1 MNGYEFTWLSA
12 MKLLGGILLAVV
24 WYMMRK
30 QAMLDKKYREE
41 NENAGQAHGSE
52 PVPRLIVKLKLFA
65 CCAEAR
71 GALEYHYRSYCYV
84 VDSGCVDS
92 GK

>member
-1 MNGYEFTWLSA
+1 

-41 NENAGQAHGSE
+41 NEKAGQAHGSE
-52 PVPRLIVKLKLFA
+52 PVPRLVENIIIAVAAMLLIIIVLIL
-65 CCAEAR
+65 
-71 GALEYHYRSYCYV
+71 GNQSTL
-84 VDSGCVDS
+84 
-92 GK
+92 

>member
-41 NENAGQAHGSE
+41 NEKAGQAHGSE
-52 PVPRLIVKLKLFA
+52 PVPSPH
-65 CCAEAR
+65 
-71 GALEYHYRSYCYV
+71 GYV
-84 VDSGCVDS
+84 IQRTRPWWRMP
-92 GK
+92 

>member
-30 QAMLDKKYREE
+30 QAMLEKYREE
-41 NENAGQAHGSE
+41 NEKAGQAHGSE
-52 PVPRLIVKLKLFA
+52 PVPRLVERSNIIIAVAAMLLIIIVLIL
-65 CCAEAR
+65 
-71 GALEYHYRSYCYV
+71 GNQSTL
-84 VDSGCVDS
+84 
-92 GK
+92 

>member
-1 MNGYEFTWLSA
+1 

-41 NENAGQAHGSE
+41 NEKAGQAHGSE
-52 PVPRLIVKLKLFA
+52 PVPRLVSVRIHYRCRCHVVDNYSIDPWKSIDVMNL
-65 CCAEAR
+65 
-71 GALEYHYRSYCYV
+71 LEYLR
-84 VDSGCVDS
+84 
-92 GK
+92 

>member
-1 MNGYEFTWLSA
+1 MIQMNGYEFTWLSA

-41 NENAGQAHGSE
+41 TRR
-52 PVPRLIVKLKLFA
+52 PDKLMVPSL
-65 CCAEAR
+65 CR
-71 GALEYHYRSYCYV
+71 GLWSVRISLSLSLPCY
-84 VDSGCVDS
+84 
-92 GK
+92 

>member
-30 QAMLDKKYREE
+30 QAMLDKK
-41 NENAGQAHGSE
+41 AGQAHGSE
-52 PVPRLIVKLKLFA
+52 PVPRLVERSNIIIAVAAMLLIIIVLIL
-65 CCAEAR
+65 
-71 GALEYHYRSYCYV
+71 GNQSTL
-84 VDSGCVDS
+84 
-92 GK
+92 

>member
-1 MNGYEFTWLSA
+1 

-52 PVPRLIVKLKLFA
+52 PVPRLVSARILLSLSLP
-65 CCAEAR
+65 CC
-71 GALEYHYRSYCYV
+71 
-84 VDSGCVDS
+84 
-92 GK
+92 